1 MVCTR
6 LAIQC
11 YLFCFCCNE
20 SHRTLL
26 CIEGKWAF
34 QFNEEEGYLTLEI
47 SIQKHLSSS
56 LIDIDIHPTYVSIV
70 IKSKVLRLS
79 LPVEVQSEAS
89 TAQRSLATGKLLIK
103 MPKVNCTNGVLDIV
117 NKNSNSHGRSNQTM
131 AESRVKVKTGTS
143 SRGSLHQMMLKEA
156 SNSSFGPIELD
167 KIVKRKENEE
177 RKESETH
184 VKEMTTTRFGNTNAN
199 GNASETE
206 SDSEDE
212 CPPPLH

>member
-1 MVCTR
+1 MNLT
-6 LAIQC
+6 
-11 YLFCFCCNE
+11 E
-20 SHRTLL
+20 L
-26 CIEGKWAF
+26 CLRIEGKWAF
-34 QFNEEEGYLTLEI
+34 QFNEEERYLTLEI

-56 LIDIDIHPTYVSIV
+56 LVDVDIHPTYVSVV

-103 MPKVNCTNGVLDIV
+103 MPKVNCANGVLDIV
-117 NKNSNSHGRSNQTM
+117 SNNCKSHEQRKQTN
-131 AESRVKVKTGTS
+131 AESRVKVKSGNS

-156 SNSSFGPIELD
+156 NNSSFGPIELD

-177 RKESETH
+177 CNESENH
-184 VKEMTTTRFGNTNAN
+184 VKEVSTTRFGNTNADAN
-199 GNASETE
+199 RSETE

>member
-1 MVCTR
+1 MN
-6 LAIQC
+6 LI
-11 YLFCFCCNE
+11 E
-20 SHRTLL
+20 L
-26 CIEGKWAF
+26 CLRIEGKWAF

-56 LIDIDIHPTYVSIV
+56 LIDVDIHPTYVSVV

-89 TAQRSLATGKLLIK
+89 TAQRSLATGKLFIK
-103 MPKVNCTNGVLDIV
+103 MPKVNSTNGVLDLV
-117 NKNSNSHGRSNQTM
+117 NNNCNSHGKGNQTV
-131 AESRVKVKTGTS
+131 AESRVKVNTGTS

-156 SNSSFGPIELD
+156 NNSSFGPIELD

-177 RKESETH
+177 WKESEIH
-184 VKEMTTTRFGNTNAN
+184 VKEMTTKRFGDSNAD
-199 GNASETE
+199 GSASETE